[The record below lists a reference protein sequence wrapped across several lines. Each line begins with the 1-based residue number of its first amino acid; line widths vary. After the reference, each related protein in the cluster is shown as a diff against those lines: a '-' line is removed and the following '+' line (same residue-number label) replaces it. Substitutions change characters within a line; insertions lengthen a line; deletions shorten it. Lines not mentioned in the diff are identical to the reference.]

1 MTINELEVL
10 QKRITAK
17 KEEQIRLETKKEE
30 LMKKLDT
37 EFGCN
42 SIEEGDTLLDKI
54 SMDLKNLS
62 SDITEKNNELQTL
75 LGDIDAK

>member
-42 SIEEGDTLLDKI
+42 SIEEGDALLDKV
-54 SMDLKNLS
+54 SDDLKTISN
-62 SDITEKNNELQTL
+62 DITEKNNELQTL
-75 LGDIDAK
+75 LGDIDEQ

>member
-42 SIEEGDTLLDKI
+42 SIEDGDALLDKI
-54 SMDLKNLS
+54 SDDLKNLS

-75 LGDIDAK
+75 LGDIDEK